1 MTHCRR
7 LAARGCV
14 VLLSFV
20 ASCGN
25 GNGKD
30 QRDSTAA
37 SGGTTTTTTSA
48 ADTARAWVVR
58 PTAHNLTCEP
68 TELRTGDTLTLRLT
82 LPHGKSLHVLSPDRT
97 PYIVIFHGEGQPDRA
112 QRRSLVPPDSFARM
126 TQLTLDTR
134 TTRAGAWVFG
144 RDTNETLFRAPGTY
158 RMIVGDDLET
168 DGPSYA
174 ECLVSFRP

>member
-1 MTHCRR
+1 MLTISLLFPLARR
-7 LAARGCV
+7 WSVALLVVAA
-14 VLLSFV
+14 
-20 ASCGN
+20 CGS
-25 GNGKD
+25 GRD
-30 QRDSTAA
+30 RVDSTAA
-37 SGGTTTTTTSA
+37 RGATTAYAPT
-48 ADTARAWVVR
+48 DTARPWAVR

-68 TELRTGDTLTLRLT
+68 AELRTGDTLTLRLT
-82 LPHGKSLHVLSPDRT
+82 LPHGRSLHVLSPDRT
-97 PYIVIFHGEGQPDRA
+97 PFIVIFHGEGQPDRA

-174 ECLVSFRP
+174 ECLVTFRP